1 MEYHD
6 PYVPSLPKLGLAS
19 VPLTPDS
26 AREFDVVVVVTAHD
40 GIDWEMVAESAR
52 LIVDLRNV
60 IPSSDEKVW
69 KL

>member
-1 MEYHD
+1 M
-6 PYVPSLPKLGLAS
+6 
-19 VPLTPDS
+19 
-26 AREFDVVVVVTAHD
+26 VVVTAHD

-69 KL
+69 RL